1 VNERLVERRDLAMA
15 LNEQIDSLSVTVS
28 NADRSVSVQVDGWG
42 APTGLWLRD
51 HAYRDGAD
59 ALADQ
64 IVKIAHAAAELV
76 ADRQAFLLNEY
87 GKRAQRIQEDA
98 E

>member
-1 VNERLVERRDLAMA
+1 MNERLVERRDLTVA

-28 NADRSVSVQVDGWG
+28 NADQSVSVQVDGWG

-51 HAYRDGAD
+51 HAYQSGAE

-64 IVKIAHAAAELV
+64 IVKIAHAAAQLV
-76 ADRQAFLLNEY
+76 ADRQAFLLNQY
-87 GKRAQRIQEDA
+87 RIRAEQVQENA

>member
-76 ADRQAFLLNEY
+76 VDRQAFLLNEY